1 MVQDFD
7 REISRIMEI
16 FVPMVTVRR
25 RGGDVAWFD
34 SDCGRAFELK
44 QSAYRRWCRN
54 RSDVNSD
61 LFCQARGT
69 ANRLYSAA
77 KASYSAD

>member
-1 MVQDFD
+1 
-7 REISRIMEI
+7 
-16 FVPMVTVRR
+16 MVTVRR

-34 SDCGRAFELK
+34 SDCRRAFELK
-44 QSAYRRWCRN
+44 QSAYHRWCRN
-54 RSDVNSD
+54 RSDVNWD